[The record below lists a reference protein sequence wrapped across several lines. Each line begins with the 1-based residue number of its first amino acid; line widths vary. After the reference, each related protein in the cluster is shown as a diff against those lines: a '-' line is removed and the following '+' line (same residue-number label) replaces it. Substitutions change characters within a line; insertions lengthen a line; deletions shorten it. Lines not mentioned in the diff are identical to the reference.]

1 MTLTGVGGAGK
12 SRLAVEVAARDR
24 ARFADGVWLC
34 ELAGL
39 PDGSP
44 IDHAVAAALGIQQR
58 SGLSIEQTVIEYLR
72 GRALL
77 LVAGQLRARP
87 RLRGP
92 AGLPD
97 RGALP
102 CRDGARD
109 QS

>member
-58 SGLSIEQTVIEYLR
+58 SGLSIEQTVIGYLR

-77 LVAGQLRARP
+77 LVVDNCEHVLASAAR
-87 RLRGP
+87 L
-92 AGLPD
+92 GLPD